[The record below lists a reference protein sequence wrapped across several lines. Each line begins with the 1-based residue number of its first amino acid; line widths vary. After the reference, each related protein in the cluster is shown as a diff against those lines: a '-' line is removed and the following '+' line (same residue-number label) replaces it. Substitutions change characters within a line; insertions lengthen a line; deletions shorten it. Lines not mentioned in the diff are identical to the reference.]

1 MHGWQ
6 ILGGLVMGLEFC
18 ERSRIDKDAIL
29 QRLSLLGLTDAES
42 LCEAEVLQHDV
53 IRPNLDTIVSGF
65 LDTLDQSGQ
74 SRELIESRSS
84 RVRLEKAVR
93 RYLLSLGVSI
103 DDPHYFEER
112 LRIGAVHH
120 GLGIPQ
126 SVYTA
131 SLRSMQS
138 LLIRRIPSNIR
149 AESGRFESLLHFI
162 LKITSLDLSLAV
174 ESYCA
179 TRMCGLEDSL
189 RDERGESERL
199 RHLAHTDWLTTL
211 HNHAYS
217 RHLLTVALA
226 GAKKSAKP
234 LCVIMADL
242 DQFKRIN
249 DRYGH
254 LVGDEVLRI
263 TASRMLSAARSG
275 TEIGRY
281 GGEEFLM
288 VLPDADLATA
298 RDVAERVRHRVGSDA
313 IHSEEARIGISISLG
328 VAQARRDDSVNSLI
342 ERADAALYAAK
353 LAGRDCVRV
362 ETREWRTRSDVLN
375 LQEDNA

>member
-1 MHGWQ
+1 
-6 ILGGLVMGLEFC
+6 MGLEYC

-29 QRLSLLGLTDAES
+29 RRLSLLDLTDAGS
-42 LCEAEVLQHDV
+42 MREAEILQREV
-53 IRPNLDTIVSGF
+53 IRPNLDTIVNGF
-65 LDTLDQSGQ
+65 LDTLEQSGQ
-74 SRELIESRSS
+74 SRKIVESRSN
-84 RVRLEKAVR
+84 RARLEKAVR
-93 RYLLSLGVSI
+93 KYLLSLGVSI
-103 DDPHYFEER
+103 DDPQYFEER
-112 LRIGAVHH
+112 LRVGAIHQS
-120 GLGIPQ
+120 LGIPQ
-126 SVYTA
+126 SFYHA
-131 SLRSMQS
+131 SLRFLQS
-138 LLIRRIPSNIR
+138 LLVRAIPPEIR
-149 AESGRFESLLHFI
+149 AEPGRFESLLHFI

-189 RDERGESERL
+189 RDERGESARL
-199 RHLAHTDWLTTL
+199 RHLAYTDYLTTL

-217 RHLLTVALA
+217 RHLLTAALA

-288 VLPDADLATA
+288 ILPDAELATA
-298 RDVAERVRHRVGSDA
+298 REVAERVRQRVGSDA
-313 IHSEEARIGISISLG
+313 IRSDKARIGISISLG
-328 VAQARRDDSVNSLI
+328 VARARSDDSVNSLI

-362 ETREWRTRSDVLN
+362 ETREWRTRSDVFR
-375 LQEDNA
+375 LQEDSV

>member
-6 ILGGLVMGLEFC
+6 LLGGLVMGLEYC
-18 ERSRIDKDAIL
+18 ERSRIDKDAINR
-29 QRLSLLGLTDAES
+29 RLSLLGLTDAGS
-42 LCEAEVLQHDV
+42 VREAEVLQRDV
-53 IRPNLDTIVSGF
+53 IRPNLESMVNDF
-65 LDTLDQSGQ
+65 LDSLEQSGQ
-74 SRELIESRSS
+74 SSKIVESRSN
-84 RVRLEKAVR
+84 RAGLEKALR
-93 RYLLSLGVSI
+93 RYLLSLGVSV
-103 DDPHYFEER
+103 DEPQYFEER
-112 LRIGAVHH
+112 LRVGAVHH
-120 GLGIPQ
+120 SLGVPQ
-126 SVYTA
+126 SVYHA

-138 LLIRRIPSNIR
+138 LLVRCIPSDIR
-149 AESGRFESLLHFI
+149 ADAGRFESLLNFI
-162 LKITSLDLSLAV
+162 LKVTSLDLSLAV

-189 RDERGESERL
+189 RDERGESARL
-199 RHLAHTDWLTTL
+199 RHLAYTDWLTTL

-217 RHLLTVALA
+217 RHLLTAALA
-226 GAKKSAKP
+226 GTKKSAKP

-254 LVGDEVLRI
+254 LVGDDVLRI

-288 VLPDADLATA
+288 VLPNADLATA
-298 RDVAERVRHRVGSDA
+298 REVAERVRQRVSSDA
-313 IHSEEARIGISISLG
+313 IHSEKARIGISISLG

-362 ETREWRTRSDVLN
+362 ETSEWRTRSDVCKLP
-375 LQEDNA
+375 EDNA